1 MLLPHWK
8 MSQLWPLCSSNA
20 ALERL
25 ESALELELVL
35 VGGGSSSLGCEG
47 AALTPQQARSVS
59 AALTLL
65 QRLTF
70 LSPEAF
76 SLVTGAGMLR

>member
-25 ESALELELVL
+25 ESALELALVS
-35 VGGGSSSLGCEG
+35 GGSSSLGCEG